1 MTFLTSG
8 NILLI
13 GSILIFSSILITKA
27 GGRFGMP
34 ALLLFLL
41 AGMLF
46 GEDGVGI
53 VFNNVRQAQ
62 FVGMIALCIILFTGG
77 VETKF
82 KEIKPILG
90 PGIALSTLGVVLTTA
105 LTGGFIFLLSW
116 WHSFPLTFPLV
127 TSFLLA
133 ATVSSTDSASVFNI
147 LRSKNIRLK
156 NNLQPMLELESGSND
171 PMAYILTIVLIQLAN
186 SLLGSSATDMGVT
199 PMIINALVVLIQQF
213 TVGIMIGAGMGFAG
227 VWILN
232 KINLKNIPLN
242 SIVLLSLVFFTF
254 AFTDM
259 LGGNGYLAVYLTGII
274 IGNHKIPYRKQI
286 LSFFDSMTWIV
297 QIGMFL
303 VLGLLVNPSDML
315 KSALP
320 AIAIGLFMI
329 LVARPLTIF
338 ATLLPF
344 RSITT
349 KSKLFISWVGL
360 RGAVPIIFAM
370 YPVVE
375 KVPGSEQLFDIVF
388 FITLLSLII
397 QGSSIGWV
405 ANKLDLVLPPEKEKQ
420 FDLDLPEEA
429 GELREM
435 TLTAQ
440 ILEEKGTTLRD
451 FQMPKGLLVLFIK
464 RNDRFIVPNGSFEL
478 REGDHMLIVAG
489 SDYEAE

>member
-1 MTFLTSG
+1 MTFLTSE

-13 GSILIFSSILITKA
+13 GSILIFSSILITKF
-27 GGRFGMP
+27 GGRFGIP

-46 GEDGVGI
+46 GVDGAGI
-53 VFNNVRQAQ
+53 MFNNVRQAQ

-77 VETKF
+77 IETQF
-82 KEIKPILG
+82 KDIKPVLV
-90 PGIALSTLGVVLTTA
+90 PGLMLSTLGVVLTTA
-105 LTGGFIFLLSW
+105 LTGGFIFLLSEW
-116 WHSFPLTFPLV
+116 QTFPLALPLV
-127 TSFLLA
+127 SCFLLA
-133 ATVSSTDSASVFNI
+133 ATISSTDSASVFNI
-147 LRSKNIRLK
+147 LRTKNIRLK
-156 NNLQPMLELESGSND
+156 NGLQPMLEFESGSND
-171 PMAYILTIVLIQLAN
+171 PMAYILTIVLIQIASSILGGTVEAVNTADIVVN
-186 SLLGSSATDMGVT
+186 S
-199 PMIINALVVLIQQF
+199 IVVLVQQF
-213 TVGIMIGAGMGFAG
+213 TVGLMLGAGMGVAG

-232 KINLKNIPLN
+232 KIELKNIPLN
-242 SIVLLSLVFFTF
+242 SIMLLSLVFFTF
-254 AFTDM
+254 SFTDM
-259 LGGNGYLAVYLTGII
+259 LGGNGYLAVYLAGMI
-274 IGNHKIPYRKQI
+274 IGNHKIPNRKQI
-286 LSFFDSMTWIV
+286 FSFFDSLTWIV

-303 VLGLLVNPSDML
+303 VLGLLITPSDML

-320 AIAIGLFMI
+320 AVAIGLFMI
-329 LVARPLTIF
+329 FAARPLSIF

-344 RSITT
+344 PSINFS
-349 KSKLFISWVGL
+349 SKLFVSWVGL

-375 KVPGSEQLFDIVF
+375 GIPGSEQIFNIVF

-405 ANKLDLVLPPEKEKQ
+405 AKKLDLVLPPEKEKQ

-435 TLTAQ
+435 TLTAE
-440 ILEEKGTTLRD
+440 IIEEKGRTLKD

-464 RNDRFIVPNGSFEL
+464 RNDRFIVPNGTFEL

-489 SDYEAE
+489 SDYDQ

>member
-13 GSILIFSSILITKA
+13 GSILIFSSIIITKA
-27 GGRFGMP
+27 GGRFGVP

-46 GEDGVGI
+46 GVDGIGI

-62 FVGMIALCIILFTGG
+62 FVGMIALCVILFAGG
-77 VETKF
+77 METKF
-82 KEIKPILG
+82 ADIKPILG
-90 PGIALSTLGVVLTTA
+90 PGLTLSTLGVVITTA
-105 LTGGFIFLLSW
+105 LTGGFIFLLSE
-116 WHSFPLTFPLV
+116 WHSFPLALPLA
-127 TSFLLA
+127 TCFLLA
-133 ATVSSTDSASVFNI
+133 ATMSSTDSASVFNI

-171 PMAYILTIVLIQLAN
+171 PMAYILTIVLIQLIQSLYGASTADIGVSGVIVN
-186 SLLGSSATDMGVT
+186 S
-199 PMIINALVVLIQQF
+199 LVVLIQQF
-213 TVGIMIGAGMGFAG
+213 TVGILIGAAMGYAG

-232 KINLKNIPLN
+232 KIELKNVPLN
-242 SIVLLSLVFFTF
+242 SILLLSLVFFTF

-259 LGGNGYLAVYLTGII
+259 LGGNGYLAVYLTGIL
-274 IGNHKIPYRKQI
+274 IGNNKVPYRKQI
-286 LSFFDSMTWIV
+286 LSFLDSLTWIV

-303 VLGLLVNPSDML
+303 LLGLLVNPSDML
-315 KSALP
+315 RSALP
-320 AIAIGLFMI
+320 AIAIGVFMM
-329 LVARPLTIF
+329 LVARPISIF
-338 ATLLPF
+338 VSLIPF
-344 RSITT
+344 RKIGFPD
-349 KSKLFISWVGL
+349 KLFLSWVGL

-375 KVPGSEQLFDIVF
+375 KIPGSETIFDIVF

-397 QGSSIGWV
+397 QGSTMGTV
-405 ANKLDLVLPPEKEKQ
+405 ARKLDLVLPPVEEKQ
-420 FDLDLPEEA
+420 FDLDLPDEA

-435 TLTAQ
+435 TITAEV
-440 ILEEKGTTLRD
+440 LAEKGSTLKD

-464 RNDRFIVPNGSFEL
+464 RNERFIVPNGSFEL

-489 SDYEAE
+489 SDYESE